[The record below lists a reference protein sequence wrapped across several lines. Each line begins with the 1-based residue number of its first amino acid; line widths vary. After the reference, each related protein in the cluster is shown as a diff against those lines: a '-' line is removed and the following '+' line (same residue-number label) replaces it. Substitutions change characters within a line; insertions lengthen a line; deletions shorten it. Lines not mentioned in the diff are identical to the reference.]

1 MTSEVLIEMSDKM
14 DKSFDAYRRELTK
27 VRTGR
32 ASLSLVDGLKV
43 EAYGSAM
50 PLNQVATLTIPESRM
65 IAIQPWDP
73 QMLAAI
79 EKAIFKSDLGFNPVN
94 DGKIIR
100 INIPQLTEERRKELV
115 KQVKKISEEY
125 RVAIRNCRREAI
137 DALKKQK
144 NNKEI
149 SEDDL
154 FKLQDEAQKE
164 TDIFIKKIDDTM
176 AEKEK
181 EVMEV

>member
-1 MTSEVLIEMSDKM
+1 MSSAVIETMTAKM
-14 DKSFDAYRRELTK
+14 EKSLEAYRQELSR

-32 ASLSLVDGLKV
+32 ASLSLLDGIKV
-43 EAYGSAM
+43 EAYGSPM

-65 IAIQPWDP
+65 IAIQPWDM
-73 QMLAAI
+73 QLIGEI
-79 EKAIFKSDLGFNPVN
+79 EKAIQKADLGLNPVN
-94 DGKIIR
+94 DGKVLR
-100 INIPQLTEERRKELV
+100 ISIPQLTEERRKELV

-125 RVAIRNCRREAI
+125 RVAIRNSRRDAI
-137 DALKKQK
+137 DSLKKMK
-144 NNKEI
+144 NDKEI

-154 FKLQDEAQKE
+154 FKLQDDAQKE
-164 TDIFIKKIDDTM
+164 TDSHVKKIDDIL